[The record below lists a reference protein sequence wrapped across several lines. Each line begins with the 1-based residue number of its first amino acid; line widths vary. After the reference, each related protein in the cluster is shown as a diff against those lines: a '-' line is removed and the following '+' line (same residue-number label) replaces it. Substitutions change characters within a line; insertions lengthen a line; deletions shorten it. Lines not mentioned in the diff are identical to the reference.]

1 MIPTSVNA
9 PQIPSDPLTETQ
21 APTSATPFEYSGH
34 IADGVT
40 VAFRFN
46 PASGAIYCQAL
57 GELSRAGNK
66 RALAR
71 YRALRVEFL
80 QRVSALLGE
89 QVIVFDLD
97 ARGRPEA
104 VHVVDPPA
112 GGRA

>member
-1 MIPTSVNA
+1 MIPTSADA

-34 IADGVT
+34 IAEGVT

-46 PASGAIYCQAL
+46 PASGCVECQAL

-66 RALAR
+66 RSLAR
-71 YRALRVEFL
+71 YRALRAQFL
-80 QRVSALLGE
+80 QRVAALLGE
-89 QVIVFDLD
+89 RVIVFDLD
-97 ARGRPEA
+97 AQGRPEA
-104 VHVVDPPA
+104 LHVVDPPA